1 MCRAAA
7 ALVAALTAHL
17 RAAQQRCPAAGAE
30 LSPEAAV
37 MVRSPCAHARNTC
50 FLHVLQLGLVPQEH
64 CWVAAGLGGA
74 CCVLL
79 KHASSN

>member
-7 ALVAALTAHL
+7 ALVAALAAHL

-37 MVRSPCAHARNTC
+37 MVRLPCAHACNTC
-50 FLHVLQLGLVPQEH
+50 FLHVSRLRLVPRGRTGSQRG
-64 CWVAAGLGGA
+64 WMARAV
-74 CCVLL
+74 CC
-79 KHASSN
+79 